1 MSYPYFRRGLPEQ
14 EGQPAGVMKAEEIPT
29 LSRLEDP
36 SDYIPHPNLSHAVN
50 VSLMLG
56 MPLLLTGEPGTG
68 KTQLSYTLANDL
80 GCPIHR
86 FDTKSTSVARDLFY
100 TYDAMSAF
108 KQKDESDPINFIHY
122 EALGRAI
129 LDSFPAEDPRVARLL
144 PPPGR
149 SDYAHQGPRR
159 SVVLIDEIDKAPR
172 DFPNDLLNEI
182 ERLFFRI
189 PELNNWGSPGADS
202 NVTAVQDNYRPI
214 IVMTSNSEKGL
225 PDPFLRRCVY
235 FDIPFPNADTMRRIV
250 SSRMRSRGVGDPLI
264 GEAIDLF
271 YRLRHD
277 HPERQLHLKK
287 QPSTAELINWLQVLS
302 ARSDRQDLSLKDQR
316 YLIQE
321 TLPTLVKN
329 ADDQAAAARY
339 VVDRW
344 GRDGT

>member
-1 MSYPYFRRGLPEQ
+1 MSYPYFRRGLP
-14 EGQPAGVMKAEEIPT
+14 GQTGSSAGIIRAEDIPT

-36 SDYIPHPNLSHAVN
+36 GDYLPHPNLSHAVN

-80 GCPIHR
+80 GCAIHR
-86 FDTKSTSVARDLFY
+86 FDTKSTSTARDLFY

-108 KQKDESDPINFIHY
+108 KQKDDSHHINFIHY

-129 LDSFPAEDPRVARLL
+129 LDSFQPDNPLIARLL

-149 SDYAHQGPRR
+149 SDYVHQGPRR

-182 ERLFFRI
+182 ERLFFRV

-202 NVTAVQDNYRPI
+202 NTTAVPDKYRPI

-235 FDIPFPNADTMRRIV
+235 FDIPFPSPDTMRDIVSARMKSSGV
-250 SSRMRSRGVGDPLI
+250 SSRLI
-264 GEAIDLF
+264 EDAIDLF

-277 HPERQLHLKK
+277 HPERPVHLKK

-302 ARSDRQDLSLKDQR
+302 ARPDCEDRALKDQR
-316 YLIQE
+316 FLVQE

-329 ADDQAAAARY
+329 ADDQETAARY

-344 GRDGT
+344 GRESA